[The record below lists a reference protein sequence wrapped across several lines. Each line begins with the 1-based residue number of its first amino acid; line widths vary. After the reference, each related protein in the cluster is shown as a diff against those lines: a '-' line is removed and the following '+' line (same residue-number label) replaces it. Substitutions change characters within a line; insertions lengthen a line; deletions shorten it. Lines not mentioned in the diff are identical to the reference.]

1 MNNEIKQ
8 LFEATYLD
16 APATNAFS
24 TFYAL
29 LPWTVLYEHILDEI
43 KRIDVDEQEAYGQF
57 PIESPWDIHNIFD
70 RLNEIAKDPE
80 ETDYILLT
88 ADNTLADDEP
98 AVCPATPDWVEE
110 LMLFTDDDDELA
122 FLKQLKQALVN
133 LTTEPDHAKHME
145 AVLAQKK
152 TAFRAVAKHKLTE
165 LADYLAFKIDINVTL
180 PEAATR
186 RLYAELASLCD
197 RWGVAYE
204 QQYKQAGVT
213 HNHFPVELATFK
225 QVATTIIRHA

>member
-8 LFEATYLD
+8 LFETTYLG
-16 APATNAFS
+16 ALATNAFN

-29 LPWTVLYEHILDEI
+29 LPWTVLYKHILNEI

-80 ETDYILLT
+80 GTDYILLT

-98 AVCPATPDWVEE
+98 AVCPATPGWVDE

-122 FLKQLKQALVN
+122 FLKQLKQALAN
-133 LTTEPDHAKHME
+133 LTTEPGHAKHME

-152 TAFRAVAKHKLTE
+152 VVFRAVAKQKLTS
-165 LADYLAFKIDINVTL
+165 LADYLGFTLDINITS
-180 PEAATR
+180 PERAAQ
-186 RLYAELASLCD
+186 RLYNKLIDLCV
-197 RWGVAYE
+197 RWDVAYKHE
-204 QQYKQAGVT
+204 YQRAGIT
-213 HNHFPVELATFK
+213 RDHWPTDLATFK
-225 QVATTIIRHA
+225 QVATAIIKHA

>member
-8 LFEATYLD
+8 LFETTYLG
-16 APATNAFS
+16 ALATNAFN
-24 TFYAL
+24 TFYVL
-29 LPWTVLYEHILDEI
+29 LPWTVLYKHILNEI

-80 ETDYILLT
+80 GTDYILLT

-98 AVCPATPDWVEE
+98 AVCPATPGWVDE

-122 FLKQLKQALVN
+122 FLKQLKQALAN
-133 LTTEPDHAKHME
+133 LTTEPGHAKHME

-152 TAFRAVAKHKLTE
+152 VVFWAVAKQKLTD
-165 LADYLAFKIDINVTL
+165 LTDYLGFKLDLNITSSEKAI
-180 PEAATR
+180 R
-186 RLYAELASLCD
+186 QLYGKLASLCD
-197 RWGVAYE
+197 RWEVP
-204 QQYKQAGVT
+204 YKGEYQQAGVT
-213 HNHFPVELATFK
+213 SDHCPTDLATFK
-225 QVATTIIRHA
+225 QVATAIIKHA

>member
-8 LFEATYLD
+8 LFEITYLG
-16 APATNAFS
+16 ALATNAFN

-29 LPWTVLYEHILDEI
+29 LPWTVLYKHILNEI

-80 ETDYILLT
+80 GTDYILLT

-98 AVCPATPDWVEE
+98 AVCPATPGWVDE

-122 FLKQLKQALVN
+122 FLKQLKQALAN
-133 LTTEPDHAKHME
+133 LTTEPGHAKYME

-152 TAFRAVAKHKLTE
+152 VVFWAVAKQKLTD
-165 LADYLAFKIDINVTL
+165 LTDYLGFKLDLNITSSEKAI
-180 PEAATR
+180 R
-186 RLYAELASLCD
+186 QLYGKLASLCD
-197 RWGVAYE
+197 RWEVP
-204 QQYKQAGVT
+204 YKGEYQQAGVT
-213 HNHFPVELATFK
+213 SDHCPTDLATFK
-225 QVATTIIRHA
+225 QVATAIIKHA